1 MKRLSALF
9 IFLSFV
15 VSAQNTQPR
24 FDNSDSFISLPTG
37 QGFTIITN
45 SKVYFT
51 EDAVTFSE
59 RQHDFNLDITDF
71 LRFPEKNNIFLHR
84 GGGLVYQYVNDS
96 LIRLDNSY
104 KWRSRYTA
112 TPLNK
117 NDTIMLIGGR
127 GEFVDAKN
135 IVYYD
140 ENIKEWY
147 LYNTK
152 TSEFPKMMFAHYD
165 ESENKL
171 MGLGDVIGD
180 PETFNYY
187 EFDLEDGSQK
197 TFALEF
203 SYPMYNVGYTP
214 WIYPSSTPLLFTNSN
229 DIIRWN
235 FDNQTYTIFNYEYE
249 IIRAKQIVDYNP
261 VSKKF
266 LIYDKDNYK
275 LWSLDEDL
283 LFSQPIKTVSFQL
296 AQKTNNNNYLI
307 ISLIIILFGLLF
319 LIFLRRRSVAKV
331 VLSKKEEI
339 LAELSEAEA
348 IIFTKIVE
356 SHPKPIELTEL
367 QQDFELQLTYES
379 RLKKLRKCLNS
390 IENLAREKASVSKSK
405 EVFIHSQSR
414 EDKRIKLIRLNQ
426 H

>member
-15 VSAQNTQPR
+15 VSAQNELPK
-24 FDNSDSFISLPTG
+24 FEGPFSFISLPEG
-37 QGFTIITN
+37 DGFKIITN

-51 EDAVTFSE
+51 QDGINYKAREHNFQLDVQEFS
-59 RQHDFNLDITDF
+59 F
-71 LRFPEKNNIFLHR
+71 FPGSDNIFLHR
-84 GGGLVYQYVNDS
+84 GGGLVYQYKNDS
-96 LIRLDNSY
+96 LVRLDKSY
-104 KWRSRYTA
+104 MWRSRFNA
-112 TPLNK
+112 APLIK
-117 NDTIMLIGGR
+117 NDTIALIGGF
-127 GEFVDAKN
+127 GEYNEAKN

-140 ENIKEWY
+140 DNLREWY
-147 LYNTK
+147 EYKIKLK
-152 TSEFPKMMFAHYD
+152 QFEDWILFAQYD
-165 ESENKL
+165 SVSDQLKGVSADQANFKYFE
-171 MGLGDVIGD
+171 
-180 PETFNYY
+180 Y
-187 EFDLEDGSQK
+187 EFKEDVFFDLITEEPLGNFYGVFPIHQFPQPLFLSNSDEILKWNLEEK
-197 TFALEF
+197 TYSL
-203 SYPMYNVGYTP
+203 Y
-214 WIYPSSTPLLFTNSN
+214 
-229 DIIRWN
+229 R
-235 FDNQTYTIFNYEYE
+235 FDKELINARYFVN
-249 IIRAKQIVDYNP
+249 YNP
-261 VSKKF
+261 ASKVF
-266 LIYDKDNYK
+266 LVFDDNR
-275 LWSLDEDL
+275 DELLTVNENL

-319 LIFLRRRSVAKV
+319 LIFIRSRSVAKV

-339 LAELSEAEA
+339 LSELSEAEA

-390 IENLAREKASVSKSK
+390 IENLAREKASVANSKA
-405 EVFIHSQSR
+405 VFIHTQSR

>member
-15 VSAQNTQPR
+15 VSAQNELPK
-24 FDNSDSFISLPTG
+24 FEGPFSFISLPEG
-37 QGFTIITN
+37 EGFKIITN
-45 SKVYFT
+45 SKVYYTQDAINFT
-51 EDAVTFSE
+51 AHEHNFQLDVQEFS
-59 RQHDFNLDITDF
+59 F
-71 LRFPEKNNIFLHR
+71 FPGSDNIFLHR
-84 GGGLVYQYVNDS
+84 GGGLVYQYKNDS
-96 LIRLDNSY
+96 LVRLDKSY
-104 KWRSRYTA
+104 MWRSRFNA
-112 TPLNK
+112 APLLK
-117 NDTIMLIGGR
+117 NDTIALIGGF
-127 GEFVDAKN
+127 GEYNEAKN

-140 ENIKEWY
+140 DVLREWY
-147 LYNTK
+147 EYKIKLK
-152 TSEFPKMMFAHYD
+152 QFEDLILFAQYD
-165 ESENKL
+165 SVSDQLKGVSADQANFKYFE
-171 MGLGDVIGD
+171 
-180 PETFNYY
+180 Y
-187 EFDLEDGSQK
+187 EFKEDVFFDLITEEPLGNFYGVFPIHQFPQPLFLSNSDEILKWNLEEK
-197 TFALEF
+197 TYSL
-203 SYPMYNVGYTP
+203 Y
-214 WIYPSSTPLLFTNSN
+214 
-229 DIIRWN
+229 R
-235 FDNQTYTIFNYEYE
+235 FDKELINARYFVN
-249 IIRAKQIVDYNP
+249 YNP
-261 VSKKF
+261 ASKVF
-266 LIYDKDNYK
+266 LVFDDNR
-275 LWSLDEDL
+275 DELLTVNENL

-307 ISLIIILFGLLF
+307 ITLIIILFGLLF

-390 IENLAREKASVSKSK
+390 IENLAREKASVANSKA
-405 EVFIHSQSR
+405 VFIHTQSR